1 MNELKLEYYFKNI
14 DEFPF
19 NAVFKDCT
27 YPWEVLN
34 NINKYVE
41 EFMENRE
48 MKINKASEIG
58 EFCSIQGNYF
68 IDEGTKIHSNVTIQG
83 PVLIGK
89 NVEIQSGALIRP
101 GTIIGDNA
109 SVGHCSETKHCILQN
124 KSKVAS
130 LAFVGDSILGKSARI
145 GSGTILANRRF
156 DQSNIKIKFDDK
168 KIDTDSDFFG
178 SVIGDNTR
186 LGANVA
192 SLPGTFIG
200 PYTWIL
206 PGLQVRGFIPAEKR
220 LFPKTEYT
228 MVDNPKIELK

>member
-1 MNELKLEYYFKNI
+1 MEGLRLEYYFKNI
-14 DEFPF
+14 NEFPF
-19 NAVFKDCT
+19 KDVFTDCV
-27 YPWEVLN
+27 YPWEVLS
-34 NINKYVE
+34 NINEYIEK
-41 EFMENRE
+41 FMNNRE

-58 EFCSIQGNYF
+58 EFCSINGNYF

-101 GTIIGDNA
+101 GTIIGDGA
-109 SVGHCSETKHCILQN
+109 SVGHSSEVKHAILQN

-130 LAFVGDSILGKSARI
+130 LAFVGDSVLGKSARI

-156 DQSNIKIKFDDK
+156 DQKNINIKIDGK
-168 KIDTDSDFFG
+168 KIDTGLDFFG
-178 SVIGDNTR
+178 SIVGDNTR

-192 SLPGTFIG
+192 SLSGAFIG

-206 PGLQVRGFIPAEKR
+206 SGLQVRGFVPAEKR
-220 LFPKTEYT
+220 IFPKTEYT
-228 MVDNPKIELK
+228 ITDNEKIELK